1 MSPRLLAALTL
12 TTAAAWRFPGLARP
26 KEEDVIEATPTGPR
40 ELSIETHDYEAHE
53 STMVLPFEDTHAC
66 LLQSLKDYL
75 DTHGETFESK
85 IMLKIGLS
93 RRPGNREIGDCYP
106 STPSRRLRVTKRSP
120 AGGHRVDSNAADY
133 FRMMPDGVCAR
144 RPTFLRRG
152 DGVRG
157 GTATLPYAID
167 AQVISK
173 TLIHLMERPPGRTS
187 RHIERIIGSQKT
199 LRLQDLLILATDT
212 ESLHPD
218 IDTDI
223 VLLFSV

>member
-26 KEEDVIEATPTGPR
+26 KEEDVIEHEITSTGPR

-75 DTHGETFESK
+75 DTHGEEFESK
-85 IMLKIGLS
+85 IMLKI
-93 RRPGNREIGDCYP
+93 
-106 STPSRRLRVTKRSP
+106 
-120 AGGHRVDSNAADY
+120 GGHRVDSNAADY

-157 GTATLPYAID
+157 GTATLPYAI
-167 AQVISK
+167 AG
-173 TLIHLMERPPGRTS
+173 H
-187 RHIERIIGSQKT
+187 
-199 LRLQDLLILATDT
+199 LQDA
-212 ESLHPD
+212 HPPHGAAAGAH
-218 IDTDI
+218 
-223 VLLFSV
+223 L

>member
-1 MSPRLLAALTL
+1 MRRSRIRRNRTQNHRYRSTMSPRRLIIACAL

-26 KEEDVIEATPTGPR
+26 KEEDVIEHEITPTGPR

-75 DTHGETFESK
+75 DTHGEEFESK
-85 IMLKIGLS
+85 IMLKIGLL

-106 STPSRRLRVTKRSP
+106 STPSRHVTKRSP
-120 AGGHRVDSNAADY
+120 AGGHRVDSNSADY

-167 AQVISK
+167 AMRRSSP
-173 TLIHLMERPPGRTS
+173 RPS
-187 RHIERIIGSQKT
+187 FI
-199 LRLQDLLILATDT
+199 
-212 ESLHPD
+212 
-218 IDTDI
+218 
-223 VLLFSV
+223 

>member
-1 MSPRLLAALTL
+1 MPRRLVLALAL

-26 KEEDVIEATPTGPR
+26 REEDVIEVTPTTGPR

-106 STPSRRLRVTKRSP
+106 RR
-120 AGGHRVDSNAADY
+120 H
-133 FRMMPDGVCAR
+133 
-144 RPTFLRRG
+144 RG
-152 DGVRG
+152 DCV
-157 GTATLPYAID
+157 
-167 AQVISK
+167 
-173 TLIHLMERPPGRTS
+173 
-187 RHIERIIGSQKT
+187 
-199 LRLQDLLILATDT
+199 
-212 ESLHPD
+212 
-218 IDTDI
+218 
-223 VLLFSV
+223 

>member
-1 MSPRLLAALTL
+1 
-12 TTAAAWRFPGLARP
+12 
-26 KEEDVIEATPTGPR
+26 
-40 ELSIETHDYEAHE
+40 
-53 STMVLPFEDTHAC
+53 
-66 LLQSLKDYL
+66 
-75 DTHGETFESK
+75 
-85 IMLKIGLS
+85 MLKI
-93 RRPGNREIGDCYP
+93 
-106 STPSRRLRVTKRSP
+106 
-120 AGGHRVDSNAADY
+120 GGHRVDSNSADY

-167 AQVISK
+167 AMPPAQVISK

-187 RHIERIIGSQKT
+187 RHIERIIGAQKR

-223 VLLFSV
+223 VLSTDFSEIHPWLVVWHGNEIPVLQYLHDHNYVCCRVGINRGGVAAMARRSTRANDTRLRLGAAATAIRVAFASMA

>member
-1 MSPRLLAALTL
+1 MSPRLLVALTL

-26 KEEDVIEATPTGPR
+26 KEEDVIEHEVTPTGPR

-53 STMVLPFEDTHAC
+53 SNMVLPFEDTHAC

-157 GTATLPYAID
+157 GTAPSHTP
-167 AQVISK
+167 S
-173 TLIHLMERPPGRTS
+173 TRRRSSPR
-187 RHIERIIGSQKT
+187 R
-199 LRLQDLLILATDT
+199 
-212 ESLHPD
+212 
-218 IDTDI
+218 
-223 VLLFSV
+223 